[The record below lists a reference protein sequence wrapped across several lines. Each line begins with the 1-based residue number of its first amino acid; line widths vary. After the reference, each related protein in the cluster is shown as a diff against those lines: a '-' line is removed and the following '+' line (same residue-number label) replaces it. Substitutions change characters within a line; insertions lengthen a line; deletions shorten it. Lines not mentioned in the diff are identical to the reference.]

1 MSHKKYMAIIGG
13 AGLLAWIGFF
23 LVVSKL
29 SPYENMGLSLGLFFV
44 TLFIALSATFA
55 ALGFYFRVWL
65 FKNEIFYK
73 HINVALRQGVF
84 LSLIAILCLVFQ
96 MMRVLTWW
104 SGTLLVAVAVL
115 LEAYFSAKDSEYS
128 G

>member
-1 MSHKKYMAIIGG
+1 MAIIGG
-13 AGLLAWIGFF
+13 AGLLAWLGFF
-23 LVVSKL
+23 LVISKL
-29 SPYENMGLSLGLFFV
+29 SPYENMGLSLGLFFI

-55 ALGFYFRVWL
+55 AFGFYFRVWL

-73 HINVALRQGVF
+73 HINVALRQGIF

-104 SGTLLVAVAVL
+104 SGALLVAVAVL

>member
-13 AGLLAWIGFF
+13 AGLLAWLGFF
-23 LVVSKL
+23 LVISKL
-29 SPYENMGLSLGLFFV
+29 SPYENMGLSLGLFFI
-44 TLFIALSATFA
+44 TLFIALSSTFA
-55 ALGFYFRVWL
+55 AFGFYFRVWL

-73 HINVALRQGVF
+73 HINVALRQGIF

-104 SGTLLVAVAVL
+104 SGALLVSVSVL
-115 LEAYFSAKDSEYS
+115 LEAYFSAKDSEVY
-128 G
+128 

>member
-13 AGLLAWIGFF
+13 AGLLAWLGFF
-23 LVVSKL
+23 LVISKL
-29 SPYENMGLSLGLFFV
+29 SPYENMGLGLGLFFI

-55 ALGFYFRVWL
+55 AFGFYFRVWL

-73 HINVALRQGVF
+73 HINVALRQGIF

-104 SGTLLVAVAVL
+104 SGALLVAVAVL
-115 LEAYFSAKDSEYS
+115 LEAYFSAKDSELY
-128 G
+128 

>member
-13 AGLLAWIGFF
+13 AGLLAWLVFF
-23 LVVSKL
+23 IVISKL
-29 SPYENMGLSLGLFFV
+29 SPYENMGLSLGLFFI
-44 TLFIALSATFA
+44 TLFIALSSTFA
-55 ALGFYFRVWL
+55 AFGFYFRVWL

-73 HINVALRQGVF
+73 HINVALRQGIF

-104 SGTLLVAVAVL
+104 SGALLVSVSVL
-115 LEAYFSAKDSEYS
+115 LEAYFSAKDSEVY
-128 G
+128 